1 MEQIKTELPASS
13 DYFLDVLP
21 KIFKTSIKNLQ
32 CFPLRGDASDRNY
45 FRLRFD
51 TLENSISSVVLMQLM
66 NPPIPKN
73 TAFVTTQAF
82 LAECGINTPGLY
94 FKDYDKGFIFLEDL
108 GDMTLEEK
116 LNSSTSVEKEMYYK
130 KALDILLNM
139 QVECT
144 KRISK
149 DIPAYHLSFDLEKLT
164 WELDFMT
171 TYFIGGFLKQTI
183 SEKDKQILRKEFFKI
198 SSFLAK
204 QKRYFCHR
212 DFHSRNIMIHKEN
225 LILIDF
231 QDARMGPCQY
241 DLASLLRDSY
251 FKLNPSFIEKLL
263 NEYINKK
270 ERIEESLVNREEFL
284 KVFDWMCIQRNLKAL
299 GTFGYQVSEKENERY
314 RDAIP
319 RTIKYVFTN
328 LGKYNDLQRL
338 KKCLEM
344 LYN

>member
-1 MEQIKTELPASS
+1 MPASS
-13 DYFLDVLP
+13 DYFLNVLP

-51 TLENSISSVVLMQLM
+51 TLENSISSVVLMQLI
-66 NPPIPKN
+66 NSPIPKN
-73 TAFVTTQAF
+73 TPFVATQAF
-82 LAECGINTPGLY
+82 LAECGTNMPKLY

-116 LNSSTSVEKEMYYK
+116 LNASTPVEQEMYYK

-149 DIPAYHLSFDLEKLT
+149 DIPAYHLAFDIEKLT

-183 SEKDKQILRKEFFKI
+183 SENDKQILKEEFFKI

-212 DFHSRNIMIHKEN
+212 DFHSRNIMIHKDN

-251 FKLNPSFIEKLL
+251 FKLNLSLIEKLL

-270 ERIEESLVNREEFL
+270 ERIEESPVNREEFF
-284 KVFDWMCIQRNLKAL
+284 KVFDWMCIQRNLKAI
-299 GTFGYQVSEKENERY
+299 GTFGYQISVKRNERY

-319 RTIKYVFTN
+319 RTTEYVSNN
-328 LGKYNDLQRL
+328 LGKYDELQRL
-338 KKCLEM
+338 KKCMEM

>member
-1 MEQIKTELPASS
+1 MKLMKTEFPVPV
-13 DYFLDVLP
+13 DYFARMISKFFRSPV
-21 KIFKTSIKNLQ
+21 TNLQ
-32 CFPLRGDASDRNY
+32 CFPLKGDASDRNY
-45 FRLRFD
+45 FRIKFKSHK
-51 TLENSISSVVLMQLM
+51 TYKSSIVAMTQI
-66 NPPIPKN
+66 NPPIRKDIP
-73 TAFVTTQAF
+73 FVTIQAF
-82 LAECGINTPGLY
+82 LKKCGIMVPKLY
-94 FKDYDKGFIFLEDL
+94 FIDSKKGFIFLDDL
-108 GDMTLEEK
+108 GDISLEK
-116 LNSSTSVEKEMYYK
+116 RLNASTREEQEMYFK

-164 WELDFMT
+164 WELDFMI

-299 GTFGYQVSEKENERY
+299 GTFGYQISVKRNERY
-314 RDAIP
+314 KDAIP
-319 RTIKYVFTN
+319 RTIEYVLGN
-328 LGKYNDLQRL
+328 LSKYNELQRL
-338 KKCLEM
+338 KKSLEM